1 MELLSTEQDF
11 DSLLDRQLTGLN
23 ESSRTS
29 LDAGATLHRP
39 SRAEHRS
46 ADCEARRWYNL
57 SSKGYHC
64 WSIIRAVSSHDGLW
78 AAKPGVLSTM
88 ISSETR
94 LKYLGHSRELLRLK
108 LWIEVL
114 G

>member
-1 MELLSTEQDF
+1 MELLSTEHDV
-11 DSLLDRQLTGLN
+11 DSLLYRQLTGLN
-23 ESSRTS
+23 ELSRTN

-39 SRAEHRS
+39 SRAAHRS
-46 ADCEARRWYNL
+46 VDYEARRWYNL
-57 SSKGYHC
+57 SSKGYCC
-64 WSIIRAVSSHDGLW
+64 WSIIRAVSSDDGLW

-88 ISSETR
+88 NSSETR

-108 LWIEVL
+108 LWLEVL